1 MKFATSTIA
10 AIAAMTSMS
19 LAMAAD
25 DVVKFKIEGGIATGK
40 ASSRD
45 QIKDDIA
52 LYFGKQKTPAVVK
65 KIWEGDSSQTSS
77 RRSQQ
82 ERCETAFASAIIR
95 LQNKA
100 RSEGGN
106 AVINISSGAGES
118 SETEFTCTSG
128 RMMARVRLHGTV
140 VTLKK

>member
-1 MKFATSTIA
+1 MKIA
-10 AIAAMTSMS
+10 HIIGFVIIGSASS
-19 LAMAAD
+19 LALAAD
-25 DVVKFKIEGGIATGK
+25 ELVKFKIDGGIKTGK

-52 LYFGKQKTPAVVK
+52 LYFGKQKTPPVVK
-65 KIWEGDSSQTSS
+65 KLWEGDSSQTSS

-100 RSEGGN
+100 RTEGGN
-106 AVINISSGAGES
+106 AVINITSGSGES
-118 SETEFTCTSG
+118 SETEFTCTAG
-128 RMMARVRLHGTV
+128 RMMSRVHRRGTV
-140 VTLKK
+140 VTIKK

>member
-1 MKFATSTIA
+1 MKRIISILVAVAAVTGMSS
-10 AIAAMTSMS
+10 AIAV
-19 LAMAAD
+19 D
-25 DVVKFKIEGGIATGK
+25 EIVKFKISGGIATGK
-40 ASSRD
+40 ASTRD

-65 KIWEGDSSQTSS
+65 KLWDGDSSQTSS
-77 RRSQQ
+77 RKSQQ

-100 RSEGGN
+100 RQEGGN
-106 AVINISSGAGES
+106 AVINITSGSGES
-118 SETEFTCTSG
+118 SETEFTCTAG
-128 RMMARVRLHGTV
+128 RAIARVRLHGTV

>member
-1 MKFATSTIA
+1 MKSTIIIAAVA
-10 AIAAMTSMS
+10 AIGFISP
-19 LAMAAD
+19 AMAAD
-25 DVVKFKIEGGIATGK
+25 EIVKFKIDGGIATGK

-52 LYFGKQKTPAVVK
+52 LYFGKQKTPPVVK
-65 KIWEGDSSQTSS
+65 KLWDGDSSQTSS

-100 RSEGGN
+100 RQEGGN
-106 AVINISSGAGES
+106 AVINITSGSGES
-118 SETEFTCTSG
+118 SETEFTCTAG
-128 RMMARVRLHGTV
+128 RAMARVRLHGTV

>member
-1 MKFATSTIA
+1 MKIFFAFFA
-10 AIAAMTSMS
+10 AVAVSSSA
-19 LAMAAD
+19 LAAD
-25 DVVKFKIEGGIATGK
+25 EIVKFKIQGGIATGK

-45 QIKDDIA
+45 QIQDDIA
-52 LYFGKQKTPAVVK
+52 LYFGKQKTPPVAK
-65 KIWEGDSSQTSS
+65 KIWEGDTNQTSS

-95 LQNKA
+95 LQKKA

-106 AVINISSGAGES
+106 AVINITSGAGES

-128 RMMARVRLHGTV
+128 RAMARVRLHGTV

>member
-1 MKFATSTIA
+1 MKQVIRTALA
-10 AIAAMTSMS
+10 VVAITSMP

-25 DVVKFKIEGGIATGK
+25 EVMKFKIEGGIATGK
-40 ASSRD
+40 ASTRD
-45 QIKDDIA
+45 QIKDDIK
-52 LYFGKQKTPAVVK
+52 LYFGKQKTPPVVK

-95 LQNKA
+95 LQNRA
-100 RSEGGN
+100 RTEGGN
-106 AVINISSGAGES
+106 AVINITSGSGES

-140 VTLKK
+140 VTLK

>member
-1 MKFATSTIA
+1 MKRITSTLVA
-10 AIAAMTSMS
+10 VAAMTGMS

-25 DVVKFKIEGGIATGK
+25 EIHKFKIEGGIATGK

-65 KIWEGDSSQTSS
+65 KLWEGDSSQTSS

-82 ERCETAFASAIIR
+82 ERCETAFASAVIR

-106 AVINISSGAGES
+106 AVINITSGSGDS

-128 RMMARVRLHGTV
+128 RAMARVRLHGTV

>member
-1 MKFATSTIA
+1 MKIA
-10 AIAAMTSMS
+10 HIIGFVIISSASS
-19 LAMAAD
+19 LALAAD
-25 DVVKFKIEGGIATGK
+25 EVVKFKIDSGIKTGK

-52 LYFGKQKTPAVVK
+52 LYFGKQKTPPVVK
-65 KIWEGDSSQTSS
+65 KLWEGDSSQTSS

-100 RSEGGN
+100 RTEGGN
-106 AVINISSGAGES
+106 AVINITSGSGES
-118 SETEFTCTSG
+118 SETEFTCTAG
-128 RMMARVRLHGTV
+128 RMMSRVHLRGTV

>member
-1 MKFATSTIA
+1 MKIA
-10 AIAAMTSMS
+10 SIIGILAIGALASP
-19 LAMAAD
+19 AMAVD
-25 DVVKFKIEGGIATGK
+25 EIVKYKIQGGIATGK

-52 LYFGKQKTPAVVK
+52 LYFGKQKTPPVVK
-65 KIWEGDSSQTSS
+65 KIWEGDSNQTSS

-95 LQNKA
+95 LQNRA

-106 AVINISSGAGES
+106 AVINITSGSGDS
-118 SETEFTCTSG
+118 SETEFTCTAG
-128 RMMARVRLHGTV
+128 RAMSRVRLHGTV

>member
-1 MKFATSTIA
+1 MKTIFALLA
-10 AIAAMTSMS
+10 AFAVSS
-19 LAMAAD
+19 PAMAAD
-25 DVVKFKIEGGIATGK
+25 EVLKFKIEGGIATGK

-45 QIKDDIA
+45 QIKDDIK
-52 LYFGKQKTPAVVK
+52 LYFGKQKTPPVVK

-100 RSEGGN
+100 RTEGGN
-106 AVINISSGAGES
+106 AVINITSGSGES

-140 VTLKK
+140 VTLK

>member
-1 MKFATSTIA
+1 MKKFIRTALAFA
-10 AIAAMTSMS
+10 AITSMP

-25 DVVKFKIEGGIATGK
+25 EVLKFKIEGGIATGK
-40 ASSRD
+40 ASTRD
-45 QIKDDIA
+45 QIKDDIK
-52 LYFGKQKTPAVVK
+52 LYFGKQKTPPVVK

-82 ERCETAFASAIIR
+82 ERCETAFASAVIR

-106 AVINISSGAGES
+106 AVINITSGSGDS

-128 RMMARVRLHGTV
+128 RMMARVRLRGTV
-140 VTLKK
+140 VTLK

>member
-1 MKFATSTIA
+1 MKQTIRTA
-10 AIAAMTSMS
+10 LAVVAITSMPF
-19 LAMAAD
+19 AMAAD
-25 DVVKFKIEGGIATGK
+25 EVVKFKIEGGIATGK
-40 ASSRD
+40 ASARD

-52 LYFGKQKTPAVVK
+52 LYFGKQKTPPVVK

-95 LQNKA
+95 LQNRA
-100 RSEGGN
+100 RQEGGN
-106 AVINISSGAGES
+106 AIINITSGSGES

>member
-1 MKFATSTIA
+1 MKIA
-10 AIAAMTSMS
+10 SVISILAIAGLSCP
-19 LAMAAD
+19 AMAVD
-25 DVVKFKIEGGIATGK
+25 DMIKAKIEGGIAIGK
-40 ASSRD
+40 TSTRA

-52 LYFGKQKTPAVVK
+52 LYFGKQKTPPVVK
-65 KIWEGDSSQTSS
+65 KLWEGDSSQTSS

-100 RSEGGN
+100 RTEGGN
-106 AVINISSGAGES
+106 AVINITSGSGES
-118 SETEFTCTSG
+118 SETEFTCTAG
-128 RMMARVRLHGTV
+128 RMMSRVHLRGTV

>member
-1 MKFATSTIA
+1 MKIVFALLA
-10 AIAAMTSMS
+10 AVAVSSPA
-19 LAMAAD
+19 LAAD
-25 DVVKFKIEGGIATGK
+25 DIVKFKIEGGIATGK

-52 LYFGKQKTPAVVK
+52 LYFGKQKTPPVVK
-65 KIWEGDSSQTSS
+65 KLWEGDSSQTSS

-106 AVINISSGAGES
+106 AVINITSGSGES
-118 SETEFTCTSG
+118 SETDFTCTAG
-128 RMMARVRLHGTV
+128 RMMARVRLHGTA

>member
-1 MKFATSTIA
+1 MKTIFALLA
-10 AIAAMTSMS
+10 AFAVSS
-19 LAMAAD
+19 PAMAAD
-25 DVVKFKIEGGIATGK
+25 EVLKFKIEGGIATGK

-45 QIKDDIA
+45 QIKDDIK
-52 LYFGKQKTPAVVK
+52 LYFGKQKTPPVVK

-77 RRSQQ
+77 RKSQQ

-100 RSEGGN
+100 RTEGGN
-106 AVINISSGAGES
+106 AVINITSGSGES

-128 RMMARVRLHGTV
+128 RMMARVRLRGTV
-140 VTLKK
+140 VTLK

>member
-1 MKFATSTIA
+1 MKIIFAMLA
-10 AIAAMTSMS
+10 AVAVSSPA
-19 LAMAAD
+19 LAAD
-25 DVVKFKIEGGIATGK
+25 DIVKFKIEGGIATGK

-52 LYFGKQKTPAVVK
+52 LYFGKQKTPPVVK
-65 KIWEGDSSQTSS
+65 KLWEGDSSQTSS

-82 ERCETAFASAIIR
+82 ERCETAFASAVIR

-106 AVINISSGAGES
+106 AVINITSGSGES
-118 SETEFTCTSG
+118 SETDFTCTAG

>member
-1 MKFATSTIA
+1 MKIA
-10 AIAAMTSMS
+10 NIIGIVIIGSASS
-19 LAMAAD
+19 LALAAD
-25 DVVKFKIEGGIATGK
+25 EVLKFKISGGIATGK
-40 ASSRD
+40 ASTRD

-65 KIWEGDSSQTSS
+65 KIWEGDSNQTSS

-95 LQNKA
+95 LQAKA

-106 AVINISSGAGES
+106 AVINITSGSGES

-128 RMMARVRLHGTV
+128 RAMARVRLHGTV

>member
-1 MKFATSTIA
+1 MKIATIIGILVICGFAAPAT
-10 AIAAMTSMS
+10 
-19 LAMAAD
+19 AAD
-25 DVVKFKIEGGIATGK
+25 DVLKFKIQGGIATGK

-52 LYFGKQKTPAVVK
+52 LYFGKQKTPPVVK
-65 KIWEGDSSQTSS
+65 KLWEGDSSQTSS

-100 RSEGGN
+100 RTEGGN
-106 AVINISSGAGES
+106 AVINITSGSGES
-118 SETEFTCTSG
+118 SETEFTCTAG
-128 RMMARVRLHGTV
+128 RMMSRVHLRGTV

>member
-1 MKFATSTIA
+1 MKQVIRTALA
-10 AIAAMTSMS
+10 VVAITSMP

-25 DVVKFKIEGGIATGK
+25 EVMKFKIEGGIATGK
-40 ASSRD
+40 ASTRD
-45 QIKDDIA
+45 QIKDDIK
-52 LYFGKQKTPAVVK
+52 LYFGKQKTPPVVK

-100 RSEGGN
+100 RTEGGN
-106 AVINISSGAGES
+106 ADINITSGSGES

-140 VTLKK
+140 VTLK

>member
-1 MKFATSTIA
+1 MKTIFALLA
-10 AIAAMTSMS
+10 AFAVSSA
-19 LAMAAD
+19 AMAAD
-25 DVVKFKIEGGIATGK
+25 EVLKFKIEGGIATGK

-45 QIKDDIA
+45 QIKDDIK
-52 LYFGKQKTPAVVK
+52 LYFGKQKTPPVVK

-77 RRSQQ
+77 RKSQQ

-100 RSEGGN
+100 RTEGGN
-106 AVINISSGAGES
+106 AVINITSGSGES

-128 RMMARVRLHGTV
+128 RMMARVRLRGTV
-140 VTLKK
+140 VTLK

>member
-1 MKFATSTIA
+1 MKVGTIISVL
-10 AIAAMTSMS
+10 AIAALSS
-19 LAMAAD
+19 PAMAVD
-25 DVVKFKIEGGIATGK
+25 EVVKFKISGGIATGK
-40 ASSRD
+40 ASTRD
-45 QIKDDIA
+45 QIKDDIK
-52 LYFGKQKTPAVVK
+52 LYFGKQKTPPVVK
-65 KIWEGDSSQTSS
+65 KIWEGDSTQTSS

-100 RSEGGN
+100 RTEGGN
-106 AVINISSGAGES
+106 AVINITSGSGES

-128 RMMARVRLHGTV
+128 RAMSRVRLHGTV

>member
-1 MKFATSTIA
+1 MKKTVATLIA
-10 AIAAMTSMS
+10 AAAMSSMS

-25 DVVKFKIEGGIATGK
+25 EVVKFKIQGGIATGK
-40 ASSRD
+40 ASTRD

-52 LYFGKQKTPAVVK
+52 LYFGKQKTPPVVK
-65 KIWEGDSSQTSS
+65 KIWEGDSNQTSS

-95 LQNKA
+95 LQNRA

-106 AVINISSGAGES
+106 AVINITSGGGQS

-128 RMMARVRLHGTV
+128 RRLARVHLRGTV

>member
-1 MKFATSTIA
+1 MKIA
-10 AIAAMTSMS
+10 NIIAVVAIGSVPA

-25 DVVKFKIEGGIATGK
+25 EVLKFKINGGIATGK

-52 LYFGKQKTPAVVK
+52 LYFGKQKTPPVVK
-65 KIWEGDSSQTSS
+65 KMWEGDSNQTSS
-77 RRSQQ
+77 RKSQQ
-82 ERCETAFASAIIR
+82 ERCETAFASAVIR

-100 RSEGGN
+100 RTEGGN
-106 AVINISSGAGES
+106 AVINITSGSGES
-118 SETEFTCTSG
+118 SETEFTCTTG